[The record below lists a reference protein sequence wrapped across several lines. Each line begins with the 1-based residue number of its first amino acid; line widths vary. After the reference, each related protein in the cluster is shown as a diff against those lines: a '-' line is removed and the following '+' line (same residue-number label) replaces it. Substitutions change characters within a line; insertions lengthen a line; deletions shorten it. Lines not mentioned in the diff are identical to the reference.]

1 MWEYTW
7 RYMIEQQTEVP
18 VGRQEKGRKLVGDC
32 NTGIK
37 DYGNQNG
44 KVSKESQR
52 QCICFCT
59 RTTYS
64 GRPAASF

>member
-18 VGRQEKGRKLVGDC
+18 VGRQEKGRKLVGDR

-37 DYGNQNG
+37 D
-44 KVSKESQR
+44 
-52 QCICFCT
+52 
-59 RTTYS
+59 
-64 GRPAASF
+64 